1 MARKLAWHTLF
12 ALLAIS
18 IGIALSIRPWQLYRD
33 QREKAQDA
41 ATEMKAAERDRA
53 DLIRTRNRYE
63 SPVGRE
69 ELARE
74 RGYLKP
80 GERPLDEA
88 R

>member
-1 MARKLAWHTLF
+1 MARKLAWHIVF

-18 IGIALSIRPWQLYRD
+18 IGVALSLRPWQLYLD
-33 QREKAQDA
+33 QRERSQE
-41 ATEMKAAERDRA
+41 ATADMKAAERERA
-53 DLIRTRNRYE
+53 DLIRERNRYE

-74 RGYLKP
+74 RGYHKP

-88 R
+88 K